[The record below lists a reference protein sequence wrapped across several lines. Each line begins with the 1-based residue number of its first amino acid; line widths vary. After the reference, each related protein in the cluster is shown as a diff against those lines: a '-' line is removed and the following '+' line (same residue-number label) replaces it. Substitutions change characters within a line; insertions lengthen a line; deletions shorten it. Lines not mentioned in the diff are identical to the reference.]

1 MASNQS
7 NDSERKLIT
16 PSSSFVTKGP
26 SRIFI
31 QEALVDE
38 SSSSITHHQM
48 DQVVR
53 FPQEL
58 DWFCEAHKM
67 VRLMGVVVCTS
78 SMSSSECSSPLNY
91 DNNRMISLDID
102 DGTASIRVI
111 IHPQDLNEEQRPT
124 FSSNTTAKGMSIDC
138 LGFLVYQQQEE
149 GTTASCSK
157 VLLARSI
164 AVCAPDAEQLR
175 ILEILQD
182 CKNKSNKLV
191 TNLYYD
197 NVYMA
202 GSPTLT
208 TGTFSAVSHTSIVVN
223 PQHLLQLIQSSGN
236 VGITEQELAIVLGI
250 VGECDLNCI
259 HRYVPT
265 KKTAIDPSKSRSTKT
280 EYGLQALRHAL
291 EELQKSWM
299 IYIGPGNAYLPM

>member
-1 MASNQS
+1 MASNEC
-7 NDSERKLIT
+7 NDATRILIT

-31 QEALVDE
+31 QEALIDE

-78 SMSSSECSSPLNY
+78 SMISSESSSPL
-91 DNNRMISLDID
+91 ISLDID
-102 DGTASIRVI
+102 DGTASIQVI

-124 FSSNTTAKGMSIDC
+124 FNSNTDAKGLLVDC

-149 GTTASCSK
+149 GTTTSCPK

-182 CKNKSNKLV
+182 CKNISNKLV
-191 TNLYYD
+191 TNLHYD

-208 TGTFSAVSHTSIVVN
+208 TGTFSAASHTRIVVN
-223 PQHLLQLIQSSGN
+223 PQHLLQLIQSSGKD
-236 VGITEQELAIVLGI
+236 GITEQELATVLGI

-259 HRYVPT
+259 HRYIPT
-265 KKTAIDPSKSRSTKT
+265 KTAVTDPSKSRSIKT

-299 IYIGPGNAYLPM
+299 IYIGPRKAYLPM